1 MVLFNHLLCTKGC
14 NSSRPGELLAV
25 NMLSGDLQFK
35 QEIND
40 IFNGG
45 MESFTVAVTWGELK

>member
-1 MVLFNHLLCTKGC
+1 MVLFNHLLCTKDC
-14 NSSRPGELLAV
+14 KSSRPGELLAV
-25 NMLSGDLQFK
+25 NMLSRDLQFK

-45 MESFTVAVTWGELK
+45 MEWLTVAVIW